1 MNSTFNFRQFLP
13 ALKWIISV
21 LVIAYVVYEF
31 VHRFHSNS
39 SQLEFAK
46 FAHTESYVLFFLF
59 LLMGFFN
66 ILIEAMKWKFLVK
79 PFEKITLLEAISSV
93 FVGLSL
99 AIISP
104 GRIGDFVGK
113 AIQLKQINS
122 SKGIVIALLGHAAQY
137 IVILLLGTIA
147 MGLFYTIP
155 IGLLLVLEIFLL
167 ILCLTLYIKLPV
179 FLSYLSRFKLF
190 VKFQDSLNILEFYTV
205 QQKTGVLLYSLLKY
219 LLFVF
224 QFYILLHFFGVSIGF
239 NNAIIGI
246 FCAYLVQLLMPSFL
260 LLELGVRGA
269 AAVYF
274 LGAFS
279 AAIPEILL
287 ATYLLWTFNIA
298 LPAVLGLYFFNRKSV

>member
-1 MNSTFNFRQFLP
+1 MNSTFNFRQLLP

-31 VHRFHSNS
+31 VHRFQSNS
-39 SQLEFAK
+39 IHLEFAK
-46 FAHTESYVLFFLF
+46 FAHIESYVLFFLF
-59 LLMGFFN
+59 LVMGFFN
-66 ILIEAMKWKFLVK
+66 ILVEAMKWKFLVK
-79 PFEKITLLEAISSV
+79 PFEKISFTDAISSV

-122 SKGIVIALLGHAAQY
+122 SNGIVIALLGHAAQY

-167 ILCLTLYIKLPV
+167 ILCLTLYLNLPV
-179 FLSYLSRFKLF
+179 FLSSLSRFKLF
-190 VKFQDSLNILEFYTV
+190 VKFQDSLNILELYTV
-205 QQKTGVLLYSLLKY
+205 KQKTVVLLYSFLKY

-224 QFYILLHFFGVSIGF
+224 QFYILLYFFGVAIGF

-246 FCAYLVQLLMPSFL
+246 FCAYLVQLLVPSFL

-274 LGAFS
+274 LGAYS
-279 AAIPEILL
+279 TAIPEILL

-298 LPAVLGLYFFNRKSV
+298 LPAVLGLYFFNKKSI